1 VEEREAVS
9 EVTEDVME
17 VTEDTE
23 EVMEV
28 TEDTEVDLD
37 AKEADGATVDKAIKN
52 IPSNAEETLP
62 CLNTHLLIE

>member
-37 AKEADGATVDKAIKN
+37 AREADGATADKAIKN

>member
-9 EVTEDVME
+9 EVTED
-17 VTEDTE
+17 
-23 EVMEV
+23 VMEV